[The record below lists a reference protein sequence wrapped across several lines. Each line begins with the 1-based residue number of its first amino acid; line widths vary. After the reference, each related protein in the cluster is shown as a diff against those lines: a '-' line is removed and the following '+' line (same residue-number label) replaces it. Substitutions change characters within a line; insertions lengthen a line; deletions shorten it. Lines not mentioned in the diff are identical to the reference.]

1 MTEQKQM
8 LKRRLE
14 CISEHLNVIWVAY
27 IVLTMYLEGNRCW
40 VPLLG
45 AAYAFRVTYEREGLV
60 DKEET
65 PALYDHL

>member
-27 IVLTMYLEGNRCW
+27 IVLTMYLEGNRRW
-40 VPLLG
+40 VERDV
-45 AAYAFRVTYEREGLV
+45 RVSGRSQVIFLSDQMT
-60 DKEET
+60 DT
-65 PALYDHL
+65 